1 MSTTLTLTANKSAAV
16 TKAWGGSNVH
26 SGDIFNLPWYKF
38 SDNTNYAY
46 YDIFVGFASAASS
59 YRFRPITSGQL
70 NLTFNGSNAIGRM
83 YLHTLAESFSEES
96 VSYDNE
102 PATSEV
108 YSVASK
114 AFTSAVS
121 LQSWA
126 QVLESAAIKN
136 ILSYGLRLQSGFSK
150 DLSTQDAAFLLCSSR
165 HATTP
170 PTLAITFGD
179 ADAVPVAINT
189 TPAAAAVVN
198 RAAPILFAADVSHG
212 SAITIEQLAPT
223 SATLQYRKKS
233 ASSYSTATATVSGTS
248 AACTLPANTL
258 TDSGAYEFR
267 FVGTTNSGA
276 SFTTAWQEFSSVDTI
291 PVATPLSPDSSLE
304 DGTQAIAFR
313 WMHNNES
320 GSAQTKAELQK
331 SADGSTWTTLGIV
344 TGAANEYAAPAGT
357 FTSGTWYWRVR
368 TYNLDGAAGEWSDA
382 LSFVVVA
389 GPTKPV
395 IVVKDAS
402 PRPLINW
409 QTSEQSAYQ
418 LQLDDIIDHTEY
430 GSEKTWHCPV
440 YLDDG
445 AHTFRV
451 RSQNSYGLWSEW
463 GSATF
468 TVSHTASGA
477 VVLTVDA
484 DHRAELS
491 WSYAGSWTEFVVYR
505 DGVAIAKTTDYSYT
519 DDYSVGTVR
528 YQVRVCASDGTYNY
542 SLSNEVTVSVMPE
555 TVMLSALGS
564 GKWLFLRLSTAQHRT
579 NTIKAS
585 RTFSLTHLSG
595 RKFPEAE
602 LTEFCDRS
610 ISVSYATDDEAEKA
624 ALEALMGSP
633 VCLKTPGGKMVIG
646 ILDTLSETESMF
658 YSSYNFAVS
667 QMHYP
672 EEVDLDA

>member
-1 MSTTLTLTANKSAAV
+1 MSTTLTLTANKSAAISRTSSNAATDFNDHTSEMVDLSWNLGRVDTNYLLAGFPAVAASYDYKPILRAVVKAYLRCDTDYTTSATKKVWVESV
-16 TKAWGGSNVH
+16 TSDWDEASVTSRKVAFAPGSGFVSVPGGAAGVYQFSALSKESARYALLHGCAIHSYSAPLWYLSVGTSRYSSPPQLLITFDDSNVQPSLITPSPA
-26 SGDIFNLPWYKF
+26 SGARLNK
-38 SDNTNYAY
+38 
-46 YDIFVGFASAASS
+46 AS
-59 YRFRPITSGQL
+59 
-70 NLTFNGSNAIGRM
+70 
-83 YLHTLAESFSEES
+83 
-96 VSYDNE
+96 
-102 PATSEV
+102 
-108 YSVASK
+108 
-114 AFTSAVS
+114 
-121 LQSWA
+121 
-126 QVLESAAIKN
+126 
-136 ILSYGLRLQSGFSK
+136 
-150 DLSTQDAAFLLCSSR
+150 
-165 HATTP
+165 
-170 PTLAITFGD
+170 AITFSTSL
-179 ADAVPVAINT
+179 VQ
-189 TPAAAAVVN
+189 
-198 RAAPILFAADVSHG
+198 S
-212 SAITIEQLAPT
+212 SAF
-223 SATLQYRKKS
+223 TLKNL
-233 ASSYSTATATVSGTS
+233 TAVSGTFEYRLKGAS
-248 AACTLPANTL
+248 STTTAAATISSTTISYTAPANTFAAGEYEYRFTV
-258 TDSGAYEFR
+258 TDNLGQTAY
-267 FVGTTNSGA
+267 
-276 SFTTAWQEFSSVDTI
+276 TAWSSFDTRDTI

-304 DGTQAIAFR
+304 AGTQAITFR
-313 WMHNNES
+313 WMHGNES

-331 SADGSTWTTLGIV
+331 SADGSTWTTLGTV

-368 TYNLDGAAGEWSDA
+368 TYNLDGAAGEWSSA

-389 GPTKPV
+389 GPTTPV

-418 LQLDDIIDHTEY
+418 LQLDDIIDITEY
-430 GSEKTWHCPV
+430 GSEKTWRCPV

-484 DHRAELS
+484 DHSAELS

-528 YQVRVCASDGTYNY
+528 YQVRACASDGTYNY

-564 GKWLFLRLSTAQHRT
+564 GNWLFLRLSTAQHRT

-585 RTFSLTHLSG
+585 RAFSLTHLSG

-658 YSSYNFAVS
+658 YSSYTFAVS

>member
-1 MSTTLTLTANKSAAV
+1 MSVGTSRHSSPPQLVVTFDDDNIKPSLVTPSPANGARLDKATALNFSTRFALSEVTTLKSLTAVSGNFEYRVKGASTSTVHRV
-16 TKAWGGSNVH
+16 TPG
-26 SGDIFNLPWYKF
+26 
-38 SDNTNYAY
+38 
-46 YDIFVGFASAASS
+46 
-59 YRFRPITSGQL
+59 
-70 NLTFNGSNAIGRM
+70 
-83 YLHTLAESFSEES
+83 AENSFS
-96 VSYDNE
+96 
-102 PATSEV
+102 
-108 YSVASK
+108 
-114 AFTSAVS
+114 FTV
-121 LQSWA
+121 
-126 QVLESAAIKN
+126 
-136 ILSYGLRLQSGFSK
+136 
-150 DLSTQDAAFLLCSSR
+150 
-165 HATTP
+165 
-170 PTLAITFGD
+170 
-179 ADAVPVAINT
+179 
-189 TPAAAAVVN
+189 
-198 RAAPILFAADVSHG
+198 
-212 SAITIEQLAPT
+212 
-223 SATLQYRKKS
+223 
-233 ASSYSTATATVSGTS
+233 
-248 AACTLPANTL
+248 PANTFAAGDYEYRFTA
-258 TDSGAYEFR
+258 TDNLGQ
-267 FVGTTNSGA
+267 TTSTA
-276 SFTTAWQEFSSVDTI
+276 WSAFTTHDTI

-304 DGTQAIAFR
+304 DGTQAITFR
-313 WMHNNES
+313 WTHSNES

-331 SADGSTWTTLGIV
+331 SADGSAWTTLGTV
-344 TGAANEYAAPAGT
+344 TGASNEYAAPAGT

-368 TYNLDGAAGEWSDA
+368 TYNLDGAAGEWSAA
-382 LSFVVVA
+382 LSFAVVA

-418 LQLDDIIDHTEY
+418 LQLDDIIDITEY
-430 GSEKTWHCPV
+430 GSEKTWRCPV

-451 RSQNSYGLWSEW
+451 RSQNSYGLWSAW

-491 WSYAGSWTEFVVYR
+491 WSYAGSWTEFVIYR
-505 DGVAIAKTTDYSYT
+505 NGVAIAKTTDYSYT

-528 YQVRVCASDGTYNY
+528 YQVRACASDGTYNY

-667 QMHYP
+667 QMRYP

>member
-1 MSTTLTLTANKSAAV
+1 MSTTLTLTANKSAAISRTSGGTATSYNDHTSATV
-16 TKAWGGSNVH
+16 DLSWNLTRADIHYLLVGFPEVAEAYMYRPILNAYVKAYISCSYTGSNTGYTKRASVGPIKANWDPATVTSH
-26 SGDIFNLPWYKF
+26 DIPAL
-38 SDNTNYAY
+38 T
-46 YDIFVGFASAASS
+46 ASAFGNVSAG
-59 YRFRPITSGQL
+59 FSGVFSF
-70 NLTFNGSNAIGRM
+70 LTFSGAPVKQALLYGCAIYSQSQALWYM
-83 YLHTLAESFSEES
+83 S
-96 VSYDNE
+96 V
-102 PATSEV
+102 
-108 YSVASK
+108 
-114 AFTSAVS
+114 
-121 LQSWA
+121 
-126 QVLESAAIKN
+126 
-136 ILSYGLRLQSGFSK
+136 G
-150 DLSTQDAAFLLCSSR
+150 SSR
-165 HATTP
+165 HSSPPQLVVTFDDDNIKPSLVTP
-170 PTLAITFGD
+170 S
-179 ADAVPVAINT
+179 
-189 TPAAAAVVN
+189 PANGA
-198 RAAPILFAADVSHG
+198 RLD
-212 SAITIEQLAPT
+212 
-223 SATLQYRKKS
+223 K
-233 ASSYSTATATVSGTS
+233 ATALNFSTRFALSEVTTLKNLTAVSGNFEYRVKGASTS
-248 AACTLPANTL
+248 TVHRVTPGAENSFSFTVPANTFAAGDYEYRFIA
-258 TDSGAYEFR
+258 TDNLGQ
-267 FVGTTNSGA
+267 TTSTA
-276 SFTTAWQEFSSVDTI
+276 WSAFTTRDTI

-304 DGTQAIAFR
+304 DGTQAITFR
-313 WMHNNES
+313 WMHSNES

-331 SADGSTWTTLGIV
+331 SADGSAWTTLGTV

-368 TYNLDGAAGEWSDA
+368 TYNLDGVAGEWSDA

-418 LQLDDIIDHTEY
+418 LQLDDIIDVTEY
-430 GSEKTWHCPV
+430 GSEKTWRCPV

-585 RTFSLTHLSG
+585 RAFSLTHLSG

-658 YSSYNFAVS
+658 YSSYSFAVS

>member
-1 MSTTLTLTANKSAAV
+1 MSVGTSRHSSPPQLVVTFDDDNIKPSLVTPSPANGARLDKATALNFSTRFALSEVTTLKSLTAVSGNFEYRVKGASTSTVHRV
-16 TKAWGGSNVH
+16 TPG
-26 SGDIFNLPWYKF
+26 
-38 SDNTNYAY
+38 
-46 YDIFVGFASAASS
+46 
-59 YRFRPITSGQL
+59 
-70 NLTFNGSNAIGRM
+70 
-83 YLHTLAESFSEES
+83 AENSFS
-96 VSYDNE
+96 
-102 PATSEV
+102 
-108 YSVASK
+108 
-114 AFTSAVS
+114 FTV
-121 LQSWA
+121 
-126 QVLESAAIKN
+126 
-136 ILSYGLRLQSGFSK
+136 
-150 DLSTQDAAFLLCSSR
+150 
-165 HATTP
+165 
-170 PTLAITFGD
+170 
-179 ADAVPVAINT
+179 
-189 TPAAAAVVN
+189 
-198 RAAPILFAADVSHG
+198 
-212 SAITIEQLAPT
+212 
-223 SATLQYRKKS
+223 
-233 ASSYSTATATVSGTS
+233 
-248 AACTLPANTL
+248 PANTFAAGDYEYRFTA
-258 TDSGAYEFR
+258 TDNLGQ
-267 FVGTTNSGA
+267 TTSTA
-276 SFTTAWQEFSSVDTI
+276 WSAFTTHDTI

-304 DGTQAIAFR
+304 DGTQAITFR
-313 WMHNNES
+313 WTHSNES

-331 SADGSTWTTLGIV
+331 STDGSAWTTLGTV
-344 TGAANEYAAPAGT
+344 TGASKEYAAPAGT

-368 TYNLDGAAGEWSDA
+368 TYNLDGAAGEWSAA

-418 LQLDDIIDHTEY
+418 LQLDDIIDVTEY
-430 GSEKTWHCPV
+430 GSEKTWRCPI

-491 WSYAGSWTEFVVYR
+491 WSYAGSWTEFVIYR
-505 DGVAIAKTTDYSYT
+505 NGVAIAKTTDYSYT

-528 YQVRVCASDGTYNY
+528 YQVRACASDGTYNY

-564 GKWLFLRLSTAQHRT
+564 GEWLFLRLSTAQHRT

-585 RTFSLTHLSG
+585 RAFSLTHLSG

-658 YSSYNFAVS
+658 YSSYNFVVS

-672 EEVDLDA
+672 EEVDIDA

>member
-1 MSTTLTLTANKSAAV
+1 MATLTLSASQSAFIRNDL
-16 TKAWGGSNVH
+16 TGYHDHESATNSCYGGGSKYTLCALLVKFPTP
-26 SGDIFNLPWYKF
+26 SAQYDYLPVTRIGLDIFGHCGGTTTSEQNL
-38 SDNTNYAY
+38 SRLINYGAIKESF
-46 YDIFVGFASAASS
+46 DIETVTWAASPDYS
-59 YRFRPITSGQL
+59 SLSAGTS
-70 NLTFNGSNAIGRM
+70 
-83 YLHTLAESFSEES
+83 
-96 VSYDNE
+96 
-102 PATSEV
+102 
-108 YSVASK
+108 
-114 AFTSAVS
+114 
-121 LQSWA
+121 
-126 QVLESAAIKN
+126 
-136 ILSYGLRLQSGFSK
+136 SK
-150 DLSTQDAAFLLCSSR
+150 DLPITHDAYTGFAYPVGGNLADALVFGVRFGFSPYVNGYISVQTAKGANPPKLLVMFSD
-165 HATTP
+165 TTVT
-170 PTLAITFGD
+170 PTLLTPSPASGVRIYRAQPQTFTSRMSQSDD
-179 ADAVPVAINT
+179 ATIKRL
-189 TPAAAAVVN
+189 TPASGTFEYRLKGASSSTTAAA
-198 RAAPILFAADVSHG
+198 
-212 SAITIEQLAPT
+212 TI
-223 SATLQYRKKS
+223 
-233 ASSYSTATATVSGTS
+233 SSTTISYTA
-248 AACTLPANTL
+248 PANTFAAGEYEYRFTV
-258 TDSGAYEFR
+258 TDNLGQ
-267 FVGTTNSGA
+267 TA
-276 SFTTAWQEFSSVDTI
+276 STAWSSFDTRDTI

-304 DGTQAIAFR
+304 DGTQAITFR
-313 WMHNNES
+313 WMHSNES

-331 SADGSTWTTLGIV
+331 SADGSTWTALTTV
-344 TGAANEYAAPAGT
+344 TGAANEYAAPSGT
-357 FTSGTWYWRVR
+357 FTSGTWYWRAR

-389 GPTKPV
+389 GPTKPI

-418 LQLDDIIDHTEY
+418 LQLDDIIDVTEY
-430 GSEKTWHCPV
+430 GSEKTWRCPV
-440 YLDDG
+440 YLVDG

-468 TVSHTASGA
+468 TVSHTAGGA
-477 VVLTVDA
+477 IALTVDA

-528 YQVRVCASDGTYNY
+528 YQVRACASDGTYNY

-564 GKWLFLRLSTAQHRT
+564 GKWLFLRLSAAQHRT

-595 RKFPEAE
+595 RRFPEAE

-610 ISVSYATDDEAEKA
+610 ISVSYATDDESEKA

-646 ILDTLSETESMF
+646 ILDTFSETESMF
-658 YSSYNFAVS
+658 YSSYTFAVR
-667 QMHYP
+667 QMHYS

>member
-1 MSTTLTLTANKSAAV
+1 MSTTLTLTANKSAAISRTSSNAATDFNDHTSEMVDLSWNLGRVDTNYLLAGFPAVAASYDYKPILRAVVKAYLRCDTDYTTSATKKVWVESV
-16 TKAWGGSNVH
+16 TSDWDEASVTSRKVAFAPGSGFVSVPGGAAGVYQFSALSKESARYALLHGCAIHSYSAPLWYLSVGTSRYSSPPQLLITFDDSNVQPSLITPSPA
-26 SGDIFNLPWYKF
+26 SGARLNK
-38 SDNTNYAY
+38 
-46 YDIFVGFASAASS
+46 AS
-59 YRFRPITSGQL
+59 
-70 NLTFNGSNAIGRM
+70 
-83 YLHTLAESFSEES
+83 
-96 VSYDNE
+96 
-102 PATSEV
+102 
-108 YSVASK
+108 
-114 AFTSAVS
+114 
-121 LQSWA
+121 
-126 QVLESAAIKN
+126 
-136 ILSYGLRLQSGFSK
+136 
-150 DLSTQDAAFLLCSSR
+150 
-165 HATTP
+165 
-170 PTLAITFGD
+170 AITFSTSL
-179 ADAVPVAINT
+179 VQ
-189 TPAAAAVVN
+189 
-198 RAAPILFAADVSHG
+198 S
-212 SAITIEQLAPT
+212 SAF
-223 SATLQYRKKS
+223 TLKNL
-233 ASSYSTATATVSGTS
+233 TAVSGTFEYRLKGAS
-248 AACTLPANTL
+248 STTTAAATISSTTISYTAPANTFAAGEYEYRFTV
-258 TDSGAYEFR
+258 TDNLGQTAY
-267 FVGTTNSGA
+267 
-276 SFTTAWQEFSSVDTI
+276 TAWSSFDTRDTI

-304 DGTQAIAFR
+304 AGTQAITFR
-313 WMHNNES
+313 WMHGNES

-331 SADGSTWTTLGIV
+331 SADGSTWTTLGTV

-368 TYNLDGAAGEWSDA
+368 TYNLDGAAGEWSSA

-389 GPTKPV
+389 GPTTPV

-418 LQLDDIIDHTEY
+418 LQLDDIIDITEY
-430 GSEKTWHCPV
+430 GSEKTWRCPV

-484 DHRAELS
+484 DHSAELS

-528 YQVRVCASDGTYNY
+528 YQVRACASDGTYNY

-564 GKWLFLRLSTAQHRT
+564 GNWLFLRLSTAQHRT

-585 RTFSLTHLSG
+585 RAFSLTHLSG

-658 YSSYNFAVS
+658 YSSYSFAVS
-667 QMHYP
+667 QMRYP

>member
-1 MSTTLTLTANKSAAV
+1 MATQILSANQSAFVRSDLRAYNDHESANVSCFGGGSKYTSCALLTKFPARSSEYEYFPIIQIGFNIFGYCGGTTDTEKNLSALITYAVPKSAFDVKTA
-16 TKAWGGSNVH
+16 TWSDAAHYDLLQTGLNNP
-26 SGDIFNLPWYKF
+26 NLPLAPA
-38 SDNTNYAY
+38 AY
-46 YDIFVGFASAASS
+46 TGQTFC
-59 YRFRPITSGQL
+59 SGPL
-70 NLTFNGSNAIGRM
+70 
-83 YLHTLAESFSEES
+83 LAEALTKGIGIYFSPYVNGYISVATAFSTNPPIAS
-96 VSYDNE
+96 VS
-102 PATSEV
+102 
-108 YSVASK
+108 
-114 AFTSAVS
+114 FGSA
-121 LQSWA
+121 
-126 QVLESAAIKN
+126 
-136 ILSYGLRLQSGFSK
+136 
-150 DLSTQDAAFLLCSSR
+150 
-165 HATTP
+165 
-170 PTLAITFGD
+170 PTYVTI
-179 ADAVPVAINT
+179 
-189 TPAAAAVVN
+189 
-198 RAAPILFAADVSHG
+198 ADVSPADG
-212 SAITIEQLAPT
+212 ASLNRSAPVTILFSPSTKAKDDGYSTLKTPEVT
-223 SATLQYRKKS
+223 SWTVTWRKKGT
-233 ASSYSTATATVSGTS
+233 TATQTISGSPAKTS
-248 AACTLPANTL
+248 LIVPANTFPSGEIEYQITVVSNTGGTYT
-258 TDSGAYEFR
+258 TDWVSIS
-267 FVGTTNSGA
+267 T
-276 SFTTAWQEFSSVDTI
+276 VDTI

-304 DGTQAIAFR
+304 DGTQAITFR
-313 WMHNNES
+313 WTHSNES

-331 SADGSTWTTLGIV
+331 SADGSAWTTLGTV
-344 TGAANEYAAPAGT
+344 TGASNEYAAPAGT

-368 TYNLDGAAGEWSDA
+368 TYNLDGAAGEWSTA

-418 LQLDDIIDHTEY
+418 LQLDDIIDITEY
-430 GSEKTWHCPV
+430 GSEKTWRCPV

-468 TVSHTASGA
+468 TVSHTAGGA
-477 VVLTVDA
+477 IALTVDA

-505 DGVAIAKTTDYSYT
+505 DGVAIAKATDYSYT

-528 YQVRVCASDGTYNY
+528 YQVRACASDGTYNY

-610 ISVSYATDDEAEKA
+610 ISVSYATDDEDEKA

-658 YSSYNFAVS
+658 YSSYSFAVS

>member
-1 MSTTLTLTANKSAAV
+1 MSTTLTLTANKSAAISRTSSNAATDFNDHTSEMVDLSWNLGRVDTNYLLAGFPAVAASYDYKPILRAVVKAYLRCDTDYTTSAIKKVWVESV
-16 TKAWGGSNVH
+16 TSDWDEASVTSRKVAFAPGSGFVSVPGGAAGVYQFSALSKESARYALLHGCAIHSYSAPLWYLSVGTSRYSSPPQLLITFDDSNVQPSLITPSPA
-26 SGDIFNLPWYKF
+26 SGARLNK
-38 SDNTNYAY
+38 
-46 YDIFVGFASAASS
+46 AS
-59 YRFRPITSGQL
+59 
-70 NLTFNGSNAIGRM
+70 
-83 YLHTLAESFSEES
+83 
-96 VSYDNE
+96 
-102 PATSEV
+102 
-108 YSVASK
+108 
-114 AFTSAVS
+114 
-121 LQSWA
+121 
-126 QVLESAAIKN
+126 
-136 ILSYGLRLQSGFSK
+136 
-150 DLSTQDAAFLLCSSR
+150 
-165 HATTP
+165 
-170 PTLAITFGD
+170 AITFSTSL
-179 ADAVPVAINT
+179 VQ
-189 TPAAAAVVN
+189 
-198 RAAPILFAADVSHG
+198 S
-212 SAITIEQLAPT
+212 SAF
-223 SATLQYRKKS
+223 TLKNL
-233 ASSYSTATATVSGTS
+233 TAVSGTFEYRLKGAS
-248 AACTLPANTL
+248 STTTAAATISSTTISYTAPANTFAAGEYEYRFTV
-258 TDSGAYEFR
+258 TDNLGQTAY
-267 FVGTTNSGA
+267 
-276 SFTTAWQEFSSVDTI
+276 TAWSSFDTRDTI

-304 DGTQAIAFR
+304 AGTQAITFR
-313 WMHNNES
+313 WMHGNES

-331 SADGSTWTTLGIV
+331 SADGSTWTTLGTV

-368 TYNLDGAAGEWSDA
+368 TYNLDGAAGEWSSA

-389 GPTKPV
+389 GPTTPV

-418 LQLDDIIDHTEY
+418 LQLDDIIDITEY
-430 GSEKTWHCPV
+430 GSEKTWRCPV

-484 DHRAELS
+484 DHSAELS

-528 YQVRVCASDGTYNY
+528 YQVRACASDGTYNY

-564 GKWLFLRLSTAQHRT
+564 GNWLFLRLSTAQHRT

-585 RTFSLTHLSG
+585 RAFSLTHLSG

-658 YSSYNFAVS
+658 YSSYSFAVS
-667 QMHYP
+667 QMRYP

>member
-1 MSTTLTLTANKSAAV
+1 MATLTLSASQSAFIRNDLTTYNDHESAQDSCYGGGSKYTLCALLTKFPSPPAEYDYLPITQIGFNIFGYCGGTTSTEKNLSALIGHGALKSAFDVETVNWTTSPEHDTLQSNLKYQELPLAPAAYTGFTYLTGTKLANALIFGARFGFSPYVNGYILIQTANGENPPK
-16 TKAWGGSNVH
+16 
-26 SGDIFNLPWYKF
+26 
-38 SDNTNYAY
+38 
-46 YDIFVGFASAASS
+46 
-59 YRFRPITSGQL
+59 
-70 NLTFNGSNAIGRM
+70 
-83 YLHTLAESFSEES
+83 
-96 VSYDNE
+96 
-102 PATSEV
+102 
-108 YSVASK
+108 
-114 AFTSAVS
+114 
-121 LQSWA
+121 
-126 QVLESAAIKN
+126 AAI
-136 ILSYGLRLQSGFSK
+136 SFGTS
-150 DLSTQDAAFLLCSSR
+150 
-165 HATTP
+165 
-170 PTLAITFGD
+170 PTYVTV
-179 ADAVPVAINT
+179 ADVS
-189 TPAAAAVVN
+189 PADGASLN
-198 RAAPILFAADVSHG
+198 RAAPI
-212 SAITIEQLAPT
+212 TISFSPSTKAEDDGYSTLKTPEVT
-223 SATLQYRKKS
+223 SWTVTWRKKGT
-233 ASSYSTATATVSGTS
+233 TATQTLSGSPAKTS
-248 AACTLPANTL
+248 LIVPANTFPSGEIEYQITVVSNTGGTYT
-258 TDSGAYEFR
+258 TDWVSIS
-267 FVGTTNSGA
+267 TI
-276 SFTTAWQEFSSVDTI
+276 DTI
-291 PVATPLSPDSSLE
+291 PVATAISPDSTLC
-304 DGTQAIAFR
+304 DGAQVIMFR
-313 WMHNNES
+313 WTHSNES
-320 GSAQTKAELQK
+320 GSAQTKADLQK
-331 SADGSTWTTLGIV
+331 SADGSTWTTLGTV

-368 TYNLDGAAGEWSDA
+368 TYNLDGLAGEWSTA

-418 LQLDDIIDHTEY
+418 LQLDDIIDVTEY
-430 GSEKTWHCPV
+430 GSEKTWRCPV

-468 TVSHTASGA
+468 TVSHTAGGA
-477 VVLTVDA
+477 IVLAVDA

-491 WSYAGSWTEFVVYR
+491 WSYAGSWTEFVIYR
-505 DGVAIAKTTDYSYT
+505 DGVAIAKTTDFSYT

-528 YQVRVCASDGTYNY
+528 YQVRACASDGTYNY

-555 TVMLSALGS
+555 TVMLSALDS
-564 GKWLFLRLSTAQHRT
+564 GEWLFLRLSAAQHRT

-602 LTEFCDRS
+602 LAEFYNRS

-624 ALEALMGSP
+624 SLETLMGSP

-646 ILDTLSETESMF
+646 ILDALSETESMF
-658 YSSYNFAVS
+658 YSSYTFAVS

>member
-1 MSTTLTLTANKSAAV
+1 MSTTLTLTANKSAAISRTSSNAATDFNDHTSKMVDLSWNLGRVDTNYLLAGFPSVAASYDYKPILRAVVKAYLSCDTDYTTSATKKVWVESVMSDWDEASV
-16 TKAWGGSNVH
+16 TSRKVAFAPGSGFVSVPGGAAGVYQFSALSNESARYALLHGCAIHSYSALMWYLSVGTSRYSSPPQLLITFDDSNVQPK
-26 SGDIFNLPWYKF
+26 L
-38 SDNTNYAY
+38 
-46 YDIFVGFASAASS
+46 
-59 YRFRPITSGQL
+59 
-70 NLTFNGSNAIGRM
+70 
-83 YLHTLAESFSEES
+83 
-96 VSYDNE
+96 
-102 PATSEV
+102 
-108 YSVASK
+108 
-114 AFTSAVS
+114 
-121 LQSWA
+121 
-126 QVLESAAIKN
+126 
-136 ILSYGLRLQSGFSK
+136 
-150 DLSTQDAAFLLCSSR
+150 
-165 HATTP
+165 TTP
-170 PTLAITFGD
+170 APASGVRLNKASAITFSTSLVQSS
-179 ADAVPVAINT
+179 AFTLKNLTAVSGTFEYRLKGASSST
-189 TPAAAAVVN
+189 TAAATISSTTISYT
-198 RAAPILFAADVSHG
+198 APANTFAAG
-212 SAITIEQLAPT
+212 EYE
-223 SATLQYRKKS
+223 YRFTVTDNLGQTVYT
-233 ASSYSTATATVSGTS
+233 AWSSFDTRDTVPTATADEPSGN
-248 AACTLPANTL
+248 LL
-258 TDSGAYEFR
+258 
-267 FVGTTNSGA
+267 
-276 SFTTAWQEFSSVDTI
+276 
-291 PVATPLSPDSSLE
+291 
-304 DGTQAIAFR
+304 DGDQPISFR
-313 WMHNNES
+313 WTHINES

-331 SADGSTWTTLGIV
+331 SADGSTWTALTTV
-344 TGAANEYAAPAGT
+344 TGSVNEYSAPAGT
-357 FTSGTWYWRVR
+357 FASGTWFWRVR
-368 TYNLDGAAGEWSDA
+368 TYNLDNAAGAWSDA
-382 LSFVVVA
+382 ASFVTVSA
-389 GPTKPV
+389 PSTPKV
-395 IVVKDAS
+395 IVQAS
-402 PRPLINW
+402 PRPLITW
-409 QTSEQSAYQ
+409 QTNEKSAYQ
-418 LQLDDIIDHTEY
+418 IQLDTAVGTTDY
-430 GSEKTWHCPV
+430 GSGKSWRSPI

-445 AHTFRV
+445 LHVARV
-451 RSQNSYGLWSEW
+451 RVQNSYGVWSEW

-528 YQVRVCASDGTYNY
+528 YQVRACALDGTYNY

-595 RKFPEAE
+595 RRFPEAE

-658 YSSYNFAVS
+658 YSSYTFAVS

>member
-1 MSTTLTLTANKSAAV
+1 MSTTLTLTANKSAAISR
-16 TKAWGGSNVH
+16 TYGG
-26 SGDIFNLPWYKF
+26 
-38 SDNTNYAY
+38 T
-46 YDIFVGFASAASS
+46 
-59 YRFRPITSGQL
+59 
-70 NLTFNGSNAIGRM
+70 
-83 YLHTLAESFSEES
+83 
-96 VSYDNE
+96 
-102 PATSEV
+102 ATS
-108 YSVASK
+108 Y
-114 AFTSAVS
+114 
-121 LQSWA
+121 
-126 QVLESAAIKN
+126 N
-136 ILSYGLRLQSGFSK
+136 
-150 DLSTQDAAFLLCSSR
+150 D
-165 HATTP
+165 H
-170 PTLAITFGD
+170 
-179 ADAVPVAINT
+179 
-189 TPAAAAVVN
+189 
-198 RAAPILFAADVSHG
+198 
-212 SAITIEQLAPT
+212 T
-223 SATLQYRKKS
+223 SATVDLSWNLTRADIHYLLVGFPEIAEAYMYRPILNAYVKAYISCSYTGSNTGYTKRAS
-233 ASSYSTATATVSGTS
+233 VGPIKANWDPATVTSHEIPALTASAFGNVSAGFSGVFSFQNFSGAPVKQALLYGCAIYSQSSALWYMSVGTSRHSSPPQLVVTFDDNNVKPSLVTPSPANGARLDKATALNFSTRFASSEVTTLKNLTAVSGNFEYRVKGASTS
-248 AACTLPANTL
+248 TVHRVTPGAENSFSFTVPANTFAAGDYEYRFTA
-258 TDSGAYEFR
+258 TDNFGQKTSTAW
-267 FVGTTNSGA
+267 SA
-276 SFTTAWQEFSSVDTI
+276 FTTRDTI
-291 PVATPLSPDSSLE
+291 PVAIPLSPDSSLE
-304 DGTQAIAFR
+304 DGTQAITFR
-313 WMHNNES
+313 WMHSNES
-320 GSAQTKAELQK
+320 GSPPTGAELQK
-331 SADGSTWTTLGIV
+331 SSDGSAWTTFLKRTTSTIG
-344 TGAANEYAAPAGT
+344 YKCPAGT

-368 TYNLDGAAGEWSDA
+368 TYNLDGVAGEWSAA

-402 PRPLINW
+402 PRSLINW

-418 LQLDDIIDHTEY
+418 LQLDDIIDVTEY
-430 GSEKTWHCPV
+430 GSEKTWRCPV

-528 YQVRVCASDGTYNY
+528 YQVRACASDGTYNY

-610 ISVSYATDDEAEKA
+610 ISVSYATDDETEKA

-658 YSSYNFAVS
+658 YSSYTFTVS